1 MSFNKYRYYRKAIM
15 TEMLINLP
23 EVVSSKKFSNF
34 TRLLAA
40 NLMKNP
46 YLTLGRFFQSLSAE
60 DLDHLLDLAEHEGDG
75 DKAEEIV
82 LITLLLA
89 QAEGT
94 LIYNE
99 NTMLDYVSM
108 FKMMVAGCSL
118 HRQGMLKCNF
128 ENMSFGTDASE
139 LVVFEPVKE

>member
-1 MSFNKYRYYRKAIM
+1 MHM
-15 TEMLINLP
+15 TKEMLINLP
-23 EVVSSKKFSNF
+23 EVVAAKRFSSF

-46 YLTLGRFFQSLSAE
+46 YLTLGSFFKSLSAE
-60 DLDHLLDLAEHEGDG
+60 DLDHLLDLAEHEGEG

-94 LIYNE
+94 LVSNE
-99 NTMLDYVSM
+99 SRILEYCSM
-108 FKMMVAGCSL
+108 FKMMIAGCSL

-128 ENMSFGTDASE
+128 DNMSFGEDASE
-139 LVVFEPVKE
+139 LTVFEPIKE

>member
-1 MSFNKYRYYRKAIM
+1 MS
-15 TEMLINLP
+15 EMLINLP

-40 NLMKNP
+40 NLIKNS
-46 YLTLGRFFQSLSAE
+46 YLTLGHFFKGLSDE
-60 DLDHLLDLAEHEGDG
+60 SLDHLLDLAEHEGDG

-82 LITLLLA
+82 LITLILA

-94 LIYNE
+94 LIKNE

-118 HRQGMLKCNF
+118 HRQGILKCNF
-128 ENMSFGTDASE
+128 ENMSFGADASE
-139 LVVFEPVKE
+139 LIIFEPVKE